1 MSIKDKVATFFT
13 VLLFTAT
20 VVSGINLVTYLQ
32 SKIPNDAMIRMDAG
46 SRFPIES
53 FVMVEQELIFYEN
66 VCDEAG
72 DNCIPTDNIIRE
84 SHGTGSGVVVGEKDG
99 KSLVLTAG
107 HVCSIEDFGSPVQE
121 NATVQYKMELESGF
135 GRSAIGTILAIDIP
149 NDLCLMIA
157 DREIGPALSIA
168 DEGPML
174 HEVIYNM
181 ASPYGLALPVAVPV
195 FDGYFV
201 GQVDT
206 IYTFSLPAAPGSSG
220 SPVLNERGEII
231 SIISGAAVNFDEFA
245 IGCTTSAIRNF
256 VLAAEASL

>member
-1 MSIKDKVATFFT
+1 
-13 VLLFTAT
+13 
-20 VVSGINLVTYLQ
+20 
-32 SKIPNDAMIRMDAG
+32 
-46 SRFPIES
+46 
-53 FVMVEQELIFYEN
+53 
-66 VCDEAG
+66 
-72 DNCIPTDNIIRE
+72 
-84 SHGTGSGVVVGEKDG
+84 
-99 KSLVLTAG
+99 
-107 HVCSIEDFGSPVQE
+107 
-121 NATVQYKMELESGF
+121 
-135 GRSAIGTILAIDIP
+135 
-149 NDLCLMIA
+149 
-157 DREIGPALSIA
+157 
-168 DEGPML
+168 ML

-245 IGCTTSAIRNF
+245 IGCTTNAMRNF